1 MDTSDLTSR
10 GYGAVLWEPD
20 QQTVHD
26 ARITRFMRWLAVHIP
41 GPIPGRGHD
50 FGGYADLWQW
60 SVTEPGSF
68 WAAVWDYF
76 EVLGHRDPGPVLT
89 GEVMP
94 DVQWFTGT
102 TLNYARNA
110 LRTAWTDPD
119 RTAIIFDSERTRAGR
134 LTYAQLAQQ
143 VARVARGL
151 RALGVRRGDRVAALL
166 PNVPEAVIGLLATA
180 SIGAIWSSCS
190 PDFGARSVID
200 RFAQIEPTVLI
211 AGDGYWYGGKEFSR
225 AQMVDDVVA
234 ALPGLSA
241 VVLVDLIE
249 AAGGF
254 PDRFIRWD
262 NLGAEAESEQGQRE
276 PEFEEVPFEHPLWV
290 VYSSGTTGLPKPIMH
305 GHGGIVLEHLK
316 ALAFHQ
322 DLRPGD
328 VFTWYTTTGWMM
340 WNYLAGGLLAGL
352 TIVLYDGSATY
363 PDTGRLWRLAAE
375 HGVTYLGVGAPYL
388 VACMKAGL
396 RPGDEAD
403 LSALRA
409 IGSTGSP
416 LPPEA
421 FGWVYDRVSKD
432 LLLGSFS
439 GGTDLCTGF
448 VGPCPL
454 LPVRAG
460 IISGRCLGAE
470 VEAYDDDGQPVIGQ
484 VGELVIT
491 QPMPSMPVGFW
502 NDPGGARYRESYF
515 DVYPGIWRHGDWI
528 ELLPDGGCVIYGRSD
543 ATLNRGGV
551 RMGTS
556 EFYRV
561 VEGFGEVGDSLVVD
575 TGRLGAEGRL
585 ILYVVPAAGCELD
598 DDLAARL
605 RAALRSQLSP
615 RHVPDEIHQVPGIPR
630 TLSGKKLEVPVRK
643 ILLGT
648 EPERAADPNALANP
662 EVLAYFGG
670 FRGVAPPGQHSV
682 THPHPRQLLSETTS
696 SQWGDGVVAGP
707 CPSGGSGGSSPRAMP
722 LREGLGGSASGP
734 CPSGGVRGG
743 LGGSSPRASTA
754 QNHKGVD
761 SGRDAG
767 QRRSRDQGSPAGQGG
782 RGLGGQPRAGPRH
795 AGRRRRR
802 PVLPARLL
810 PPGGHRGPALALA
823 AGGGGAGPR
832 PDRPAPAA
840 GPGADPGP
848 GAGTRAS
855 GPGHPGQPGGGHRHR
870 RHAVPGR
877 LGHDPA
883 EPPPGRD
890 LAARAPA
897 VAGAPG
903 RDRRAA

>member
-1 MDTSDLTSR
+1 MDLSHLTSR

-20 QQTVHD
+20 EQTVHD
-26 ARITRFMRWLAVHIP
+26 ARITRFMRWLAAR
-41 GPIPGRGHD
+41 RGHH
-50 FGGYADLWQW
+50 FAGYDDLWRW
-60 SVTEPGSF
+60 SVTEPGAF
-68 WAAVWDYF
+68 WAALWDYF
-76 EVLGHRDPGPVLT
+76 EVLGDRGPGPVLA
-89 GEVMP
+89 GGAMP
-94 DVQWFTGT
+94 DVRWFDGA

-119 RTAIIFDSERTRAGR
+119 RPAIIFDSERSRAGR
-134 LTYAQLAQQ
+134 LTYSQLAGE

-151 RALGVRRGDRVAALL
+151 RSLGVRQGDRVAALL
-166 PNVPEAVIGLLATA
+166 PNVPEAVIGLLAAA
-180 SIGAIWSSCS
+180 SLGAIWSSCS

-200 RFAQIEPTVLI
+200 RFAQIEPAVLI
-211 AGDGYWYGGKEFSR
+211 ACDGYAYGGKVFSR
-225 AQMVDDVVA
+225 ADLVRDVTA

-241 VVLVDLIE
+241 VISVNLIGE
-249 AAGGF
+249 PNPLAH
-254 PDRFIRWD
+254 
-262 NLGAEAESEQGQRE
+262 AESVPWESLGSGERE
-276 PEFEEVPFEHPLWV
+276 PEFEEVPFAHPLWV

-316 ALAFHQ
+316 ALSFHQ

-363 PDTGRLWRLAAE
+363 PETDRLWRLAAE
-375 HGVTYLGVGAPYL
+375 HGVSYLGVGAPYL

-396 RPGDEAD
+396 RPGDELD
-403 LSALRA
+403 LSRLRA

-421 FGWVYDRVSKD
+421 FGWVYERVKKD

-460 IISGRCLGAE
+460 IISGRCLGAK
-470 VEAYDDDGQPVIGQ
+470 VEAYDDAGQPVVGE

-491 QPMPSMPVGFW
+491 APMPSMPVGFW
-502 NDPGGARYRESYF
+502 NDPGGVRYRESYF
-515 DVYPGIWRHGDWI
+515 DMYPGVWRHGDWI

-561 VEGFGEVGDSLVVD
+561 VEGFDEIADSLVVD

-585 ILYVVPAAGCELD
+585 ILYVVPAAGHELD
-598 DDLAARL
+598 DGLAGRL
-605 RAALRSQLSP
+605 RAALRAQLSP

-648 EPERAADPNALANP
+648 APERAADPNALANP
-662 EVLAYFGG
+662 DVLKYF
-670 FRGVAPPGQHSV
+670 
-682 THPHPRQLLSETTS
+682 
-696 SQWGDGVVAGP
+696 AGP
-707 CPSGGSGGSSPRAMP
+707 
-722 LREGLGGSASGP
+722 
-734 CPSGGVRGG
+734 
-743 LGGSSPRASTA
+743 T
-754 QNHKGVD
+754 
-761 SGRDAG
+761 
-767 QRRSRDQGSPAGQGG
+767 
-782 RGLGGQPRAGPRH
+782 
-795 AGRRRRR
+795 
-802 PVLPARLL
+802 RL
-810 PPGGHRGPALALA
+810 
-823 AGGGGAGPR
+823 
-832 PDRPAPAA
+832 
-840 GPGADPGP
+840 
-848 GAGTRAS
+848 
-855 GPGHPGQPGGGHRHR
+855 
-870 RHAVPGR
+870 
-877 LGHDPA
+877 
-883 EPPPGRD
+883 E
-890 LAARAPA
+890 
-897 VAGAPG
+897 
-903 RDRRAA
+903 